1 MSINYFFFREIKLD
15 DIPGLLRAVWLD
27 YSFYKIHAETQ
38 QLRNGLLETLQFNRL
53 VRDSPVAVRSLLRAG
68 SFQTLSAAK
77 MQDMLDI
84 QYSPQGS
91 NRYAQETSVI
101 FNIYNFFQECEGSLQ
116 ILKLI

>member
-15 DIPGLLRAVWLD
+15 DIPGLLRAMWLD

-38 QLRNGLLETLQFNRL
+38 QLRNGLLKTLQFNRL
-53 VRDSPVAVRSLLRAG
+53 VRDSPAAVRSLLRAG
-68 SFQTLSAAK
+68 SFQTLS
-77 MQDMLDI
+77 DI

-101 FNIYNFFQECEGSLQ
+101 FNLYNFFQECEGSLQ